1 MEGGLFQLFD
11 ERQAEALLGGER
23 SSSGLGLALEPEEGG
38 FDFSVVRGDSCAFSL
53 SRTASTAMADSPR
66 ILMECDTISG
76 EGTPGSSSTTDTAAS
91 SAPTATG
98 FLSSSSGANR
108 HAPVRAPAQDD
119 QGGASSATSSSVN
132 PSGYFAFTGG
142 PVGDTGVVRRGA
154 GGLKGERG
162 KKGSVSGS
170 HNSSPR
176 SEGESSRD
184 GSVGTGVA
192 GTGAPDARLEDK
204 KRRNRESARMCRAKK
219 KSSIMALQAE
229 HDDLRASNDNLKKE
243 NESLR
248 TVNAALE
255 KQLAF
260 FQNLFRDTMQG
271 GGSKPHLLPVT
282 APQREGEADPDPQAA
297 TFSTAAT
304 SSGCAL
310 ALSLLLATYN
320 MQPTTGIYSRSAGD
334 FVPHDTPFAPPLWAP
349 RPRPPQHR
357 RALRRDPLPPSDLR
371 LFRGRVL
378 GRGRGRGAAV
388 SGRHPCSV
396 GFFGAVS
403 EHWVYVC
410 KALYFSCR
418 RPSGGAQARG
428 SEVVAPHQPRLRVPG
443 GGAAVLTCAKEGW
456 GAASTVCTLGMCES
470 VQQIE

>member
-334 FVPHDTPFAPPLWAP
+334 FVPHDTPFSG
-349 RPRPPQHR
+349 RRG
-357 RALRRDPLPPSDLR
+357 RALLSIEEPFGETPYPPPTSASFGGGFWAAAAAAALLSVVVILALSVSLGLSVSIGSTFAKPFTFRAGGPPGGRKLAALRWWRRISR
-371 LFRGRVL
+371 AF
-378 GRGRGRGAAV
+378 V
-388 SGRHPCSV
+388 S
-396 GFFGAVS
+396 
-403 EHWVYVC
+403 
-410 KALYFSCR
+410 L
-418 RPSGGAQARG
+418 GGAQ
-428 SEVVAPHQPRLRVPG
+428 P
-443 GGAAVLTCAKEGW
+443 C
-456 GAASTVCTLGMCES
+456 
-470 VQQIE
+470 